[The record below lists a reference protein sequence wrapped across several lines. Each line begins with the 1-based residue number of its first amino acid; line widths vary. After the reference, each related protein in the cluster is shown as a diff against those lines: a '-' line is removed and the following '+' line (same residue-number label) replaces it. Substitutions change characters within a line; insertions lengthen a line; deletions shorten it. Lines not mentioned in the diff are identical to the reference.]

1 MLCSCI
7 ALYAMAAQVRGAM
20 MFVEQHEDW
29 EAQGGEVAHVMG
41 QICALVLDR
50 RGPLPFL
57 DSCCH
62 HQQRSSSSGFLA
74 PAGEL
79 LAAVDAAAVVPALSL
94 TEMEAAAP
102 ALAAS
107 VA

>member
-1 MLCSCI
+1 
-7 ALYAMAAQVRGAM
+7 MAAQVRGAM

-29 EAQGGEVAHVMG
+29 EAQGGELSHVMG
-41 QICALVLDR
+41 RICALVLDR

-57 DSCCH
+57 DGCRH
-62 HQQRSSSSGFLA
+62 PHQRSSSDDALA

-79 LAAVDAAAVVPALSL
+79 LAAVDVAPGVPALPL
-94 TEMEAAAP
+94 TDMEAAAP
-102 ALAAS
+102 GLAAA